1 MCQGKFRLKSRK
13 NFLTERVTDWNRLL
27 REVVEPSSLEV
38 FKSVVMALRDM
49 VDLAVPGLWLGSMV
63 FRGFSTEMILCSIT
77 QVPTSVYCAHVAE

>member
-38 FKSVVMALRDM
+38 FKSVLVALRDM
-49 VDLAVPGLWLGSMV
+49 VDLAVPALWLGSMV
-63 FRGFSTEMILCSIT
+63 FRGFFN
-77 QVPTSVYCAHVAE
+77 